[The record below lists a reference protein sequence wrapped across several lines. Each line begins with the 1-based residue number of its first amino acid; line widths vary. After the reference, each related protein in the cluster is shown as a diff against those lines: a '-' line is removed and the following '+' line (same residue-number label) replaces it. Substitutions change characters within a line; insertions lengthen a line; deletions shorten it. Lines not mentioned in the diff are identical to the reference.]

1 MERTDSFEK
10 TLMLGKIEGRRRRG
24 WQRMRWLDGI
34 TDSMDMSLG
43 ELQDLVMDR
52 EAWNA
57 AVHGVTES
65 DTTKQ
70 LNWSD
75 PRMKKLIPPLRYL
88 IGGPSSHPGS
98 GRMCPPREAA
108 NGESTVWVCLPF
120 SLTDS
125 AECKRRLGQF
135 SENPSRFT
143 EGFQALTLAF
153 GLAWRDIQLILT
165 TCCTCEEKQRV
176 WTAASGHTEQLAR
189 AQPSVYDMLG
199 MQSPSWDDDFLV
211 GMRARNHIIQ
221 CLLEGM
227 RNALENQSAMK
238 GSKKWPKRKKKI
250 QPSFGDNLWRFLER
264 LLT

>member
-1 MERTDSFEK
+1 
-10 TLMLGKIEGRRRRG
+10 
-24 WQRMRWLDGI
+24 MR
-34 TDSMDMSLG
+34 
-43 ELQDLVMDR
+43 
-52 EAWNA
+52 
-57 AVHGVTES
+57 
-65 DTTKQ
+65 
-70 LNWSD
+70 
-75 PRMKKLIPPLRYL
+75 
-88 IGGPSSHPGS
+88 
-98 GRMCPPREAA
+98 
-108 NGESTVWVCLPF
+108 LPF

-135 SENPSRFT
+135 SENPSRCT
-143 EGFQALTLAF
+143 EGFQPLTLAF

-199 MQSPSWDDDFLV
+199 MQSTSWDDDFLV

-238 GSKKWPKRKKKI
+238 GSKK
-250 QPSFGDNLWRFLER
+250 
-264 LLT
+264 